1 MIAVKF
7 FGKLGDIAG
16 EDIQL
21 EPAGL
26 SSVADVLA
34 YLSKETPEIYQEVT
48 APQVLIAVNQEI
60 VTSEHSIKSGDE
72 VAFLPP
78 VTGG

>member
-1 MIAVKF
+1 MIDVRF

-16 EDIQL
+16 QDMRL
-21 EPAGL
+21 NH
-26 SSVADVLA
+26 ADVSTVRDIFDYLA
-34 YLSKETPEIYQEVT
+34 TESSAIYSEVT
-48 APQVLIAVNQEI
+48 GPQVLIAVNQQI
-60 VTSEHSIKSGDE
+60 VTADFAVNAGDE

>member
-1 MIAVKF
+1 MIEVRF

-16 EDIQL
+16 ESLQL
-21 EPAGL
+21 DNSAATT
-26 SSVADVLA
+26 VADILK
-34 YLSKETPEIYQEVT
+34 YLSQEVPALHDEVT
-48 APQVLIAVNQEI
+48 GPQVLIAVNQQI
-60 VTSEHSIKSGDE
+60 VTSGHPVSEGDE

>member
-21 EPAGL
+21 DSADM

-34 YLSKETPEIYQEVT
+34 YLSQETPAIYREVT

-60 VTSEHSIKSGDE
+60 VTFEHSIKSGDE

>member
-1 MIAVKF
+1 MIDVRF

-16 EDIQL
+16 QDIRL
-21 EPAGL
+21 ND
-26 SSVADVLA
+26 ADVSTVKDILDYLA
-34 YLSKETPEIYQEVT
+34 TESPTIYAEVT
-48 APQVLIAVNQEI
+48 GPQVLIAVNQQI
-60 VTSEHSIKSGDE
+60 VTADSVVNAGDE